1 MAGDIDPTIM
11 VLPYLL
17 EGAGY
22 LHNSEVGH
30 ISSKVS

>member
-1 MAGDIDPTIM
+1 MAGDIDPAIR
-11 VLPYLL
+11 VQPYLL

-22 LHNSEVGH
+22 LHNSEVGN